1 MGRVRKYLVLAA
13 AFALMAA
20 AVALAYQAAARDR
33 DYRALLAR
41 GDTAVRT
48 EDTFAAIEAYSGAIA
63 LRPDSMLPYLRRGE
77 AYQRRGELDQA
88 ARDFRAAGALDP
100 TATRPI
106 EALGDA
112 FYAMRRFDRAAD
124 SYSRYLQLDD
134 RAAPVNYKL
143 ALARYQTG
151 DVDAALETLA
161 ATLRIDASVSDA
173 HYLQGL
179 CFRDKQKILE
189 AEAAF
194 ERAIALTPAHV
205 PAREELADLYRAQ
218 NRRREELEQLRLIA
232 ELDRDQIER
241 QVALGVAQARAG
253 QDEAALKT
261 LGAVLEST
269 PSPSAYRALGQIWLA
284 QAQAHGERVYV
295 VKALEALGR
304 IASNP
309 DATSEVLTLYGRALL
324 MDEQLEPAEL
334 ALQQASTRYPLD
346 PASLLLYASVAERQG
361 HLDAARQALID
372 HASLVADAPD
382 AVPQALRVAD
392 LSLRLN
398 DPDTAGLWFG
408 RALRLAPEET
418 RILEQL
424 ADAQL
429 RAGDPL
435 ARETIARGLERD
447 PGNRTLLALAKRAQ

>member
-1 MGRVRKYLVLAA
+1 VKYFVLAA
-13 AFALMAA
+13 VLALMAA

-33 DYRALLAR
+33 DYRALLAQ
-41 GDTAVRT
+41 GDAAVRT

-63 LRPDSMLPYLRRGE
+63 LRPDAMLPYLRRGE

-88 ARDFRAAGALDP
+88 ARDFRLAGALDP

-124 SYSRYLQLDD
+124 SYGRYLQLDD
-134 RAAPVNYKL
+134 RAATVSYKL

-151 DVDAALETLA
+151 NLDATIETLA
-161 ATLRIDASVSDA
+161 ATLRIDEKLTDA

-179 CFRDKQKILE
+179 CLRDKQKVPE

-194 ERAIALTPAHV
+194 ERAIALAPGHV

-232 ELDRDQIER
+232 EFDPDQVER
-241 QVALGVAQARAG
+241 QVALGIAQARAG
-253 QDEAALKT
+253 QEEAALAT
-261 LGAVLEST
+261 LGAVLDHT
-269 PSPSAYRALGQIWLA
+269 PSPSVYRALGQVWLA
-284 QAQAHGERVYV
+284 QAQTHGDRVYLT
-295 VKALEALGR
+295 KALEALGR

-309 DATSEVLTLYGRALL
+309 DATSDVLTLYGRALI
-324 MDEQLEPAEL
+324 MDDQLEAAEL

-346 PASLLLYASVAERQG
+346 PASLVLYASVAELQG
-361 HLDAARQALID
+361 RLEAARQALID
-372 HASLVADAPD
+372 HAGLVADAPD

-392 LSLRLN
+392 LSLKLN
-398 DPDTAGLWFG
+398 DPDTAVLWLR
-408 RALRLAPEET
+408 RAMRLAPEDI
-418 RILEQL
+418 RILQQL

-429 RAGDPL
+429 RAGDPS
-435 ARETIARGLERD
+435 AGETIARGLERD
-447 PGNRTLLALAKRAQ
+447 PGNSTLLALAGRAR